1 MTAGKKYPYTLL
13 RLLLCAAL
21 LLIFCAT
28 ASASDTGMVLQLPE
42 STRAI
47 EEYAFSGSTAISEVI
62 LPDGLLSIG
71 AYAFSDCTGISSV
84 YIPASVQSIGEH
96 AFPLSTQILSDSGS
110 YAEQW
115 AYENGYNPRYY
126 ALLVGQEYTGK
137 SSYLPGC
144 FRDVDSMKAML
155 ASMSETPYHV
165 TVVKDLTASG
175 ILSAVGS
182 AFSAAR
188 DTDVCLFYY
197 SGHGFFSSTES
208 ELGSLVGTDNNFVAL
223 NQLKS
228 ALDAQKGSKIVILD
242 SCYSGTAIRS
252 GMRSSTG
259 FAEID
264 FDAINAA
271 VISAFAPLTRSSMAS
286 SGYYVLT
293 SASASE
299 ECVSG
304 YNLANGQ
311 IIYFGA
317 FTYGLLYGSGYNE
330 ITAAPL
336 SAMSADKNG
345 DGAISLSEGHV
356 YANALAQKYST
367 TQHAQCYPEN
377 SSFILWKR

>member
-28 ASASDTGMVLQLPE
+28 ASASDTGMALRLPE
-42 STRAI
+42 STLAI

-155 ASMSETPYHV
+155 ASMSKTPYQV
-165 TVVKDLTASG
+165 TVSKDLTASG

-197 SGHGFFSSTES
+197 SGHGLFSDTES
-208 ELGSLVGTDNNFVAL
+208 ELGSLVGTDFNLVTL
-223 NQLKS
+223 SQLKS
-228 ALDAQKGSKIVILD
+228 ALDAHKGSKVVILD

-252 GMRSSTG
+252 GARAG

-271 VISAFAPLTRSSMAS
+271 VISAFAPLTRSAMAS

-304 YNLANGQ
+304 YSTANGQ

-330 ITAAPL
+330 ITAAQL
-336 SAMSADKNG
+336 SAMPADKNG

-356 YANALAQKYST
+356 YANARAQIYST
-367 TQHAQCYPEN
+367 TQNAQCYPEN